1 MSLDMLQNYSVSPK
15 AGKEVMI
22 TSTGFGEELVIVL
35 PEVKT
40 CVKYAD
46 HKYDNSS
53 GDARNPQA
61 FCLQT
66 SHFLQTEG

>member
-1 MSLDMLQNYSVSPK
+1 
-15 AGKEVMI
+15 MI

-46 HKYDNSS
+46 HKYDKGLNPNVHCHTEESS
-53 GDARNPQA
+53 QMKS
-61 FCLQT
+61 L
-66 SHFLQTEG
+66 E

>member
-22 TSTGFGEELVIVL
+22 TSTGFGKEQVIVL
-35 PEVKT
+35 PEVTT

-46 HKYDNSS
+46 HEFDKGLDPNFIVIQK
-53 GDARNPQA
+53 NQVK
-61 FCLQT
+61 
-66 SHFLQTEG
+66 